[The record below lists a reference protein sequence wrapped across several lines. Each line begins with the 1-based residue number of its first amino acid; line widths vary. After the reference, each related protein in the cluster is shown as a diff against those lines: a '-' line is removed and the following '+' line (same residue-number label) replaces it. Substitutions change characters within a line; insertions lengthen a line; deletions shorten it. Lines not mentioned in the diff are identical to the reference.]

1 MIKDS
6 LNNYDKY
13 TDLSSNIIKGLKYL
27 KNTDFNLLN
36 DGKYFIDGEILY
48 VNIQTYI
55 TKSNADYEA
64 HRDYADIQYII
75 SGQENIGVTDY
86 TTCSTTIEYNKEN
99 DIEFLNGH
107 GDFIK
112 MDTGDF
118 MILYPDDAHKPS
130 ISIDIKSPQKVRKAV
145 VKVKLQ

>member
-36 DGKYFIDGEILY
+36 DGKYFIDGENLY

-86 TTCSTTIEYNKEN
+86 TTCYTTIEYNKEN